1 MCSNL
6 RYFISILFLYIHI
19 SHVHLPSHLSFIPPS
34 GPHVDSLSPPPTP
47 TSLVSLSCVV
57 FFLASLRS
65 PAAGADLLLYISSRA
80 RPWRT
85 PAADGHQI
93 QRGGS
98 LCDGLSSSPE
108 LILPTQSAGGG
119 AVAISRPP
127 STTVAPPTFSASG
140 AMGPHPRR
148 RRPGPEPLPHR
159 TSRAR
164 AVPLLFLCDERC
176 RLPPARR
183 GGGALPTIGG
193 PRSARPSTLFQ
204 VGGHAGPL
212 GRCNAS
218 SATRR
223 LSSSSS
229 MAVHLHP
236 EQAKRNR
243 RGLIRGRRAAMA
255 GSWRRRRR
263 RGARRLSSPGARSDG
278 GWRQVG
284 GGACEAPSLLCI
296 LRRLHFHQS
305 NPP

>member
-1 MCSNL
+1 MEDSGGRRAPDSAWGQPL
-6 RYFISILFLYIHI
+6 RRAQL
-19 SHVHLPSHLSFIPPS
+19 LPGAHPPHAECRWRR
-34 GPHVDSLSPPPTP
+34 GGHQPTP
-47 TSLVSLSCVV
+47 LHDCCTAYLFSE
-57 FFLASLRS
+57 R
-65 PAAGADLLLYISSRA
+65 R
-80 RPWRT
+80 
-85 PAADGHQI
+85 DG
-93 QRGGS
+93 
-98 LCDGLSSSPE
+98 
-108 LILPTQSAGGG
+108 T
-119 AVAISRPP
+119 
-127 STTVAPPTFSASG
+127 
-140 AMGPHPRR
+140 HPRQ